1 MSGGQDFSEDITN
14 GGFASDEVELH
25 HNEGDEDMVMG
36 ADGDLSAMNQDDSMQ
51 GASGSEIAGAN
62 GDGHGDEGKEGNQEG
77 MEHSLD
83 HHGAGGNADQF
94 LGAQLLGT

>member
-1 MSGGQDFSEDITN
+1 MSAGQDFSEDITN

-51 GASGSEIAGAN
+51 GASGSENTGAN
-62 GDGHGDEGKEGNQEG
+62 GDGHDDGKDSGNQD
-77 MEHSLD
+77 MD
-83 HHGAGGNADQF
+83 HGADGGGAGGSGNADQ
-94 LGAQLLGT
+94 

>member
-36 ADGDLSAMNQDDSMQ
+36 ADGDLAMNQDDSMQ
-51 GASGSEIAGAN
+51 GASGSENTGAN
-62 GDGHGDEGKEGNQEG
+62 GEGHGDDGKDSNQE
-77 MEHSLD
+77 MESAD
-83 HHGAGGNADQF
+83 NQGSGSGSGNADQ
-94 LGAQLLGT
+94 

>member
-36 ADGDLSAMNQDDSMQ
+36 ADGDMNQDDSMQ
-51 GASGSEIAGAN
+51 GASGSENAGAN
-62 GDGHGDEGKEGNQEG
+62 GDGHGEDKDGNQDMDQSAEN
-77 MEHSLD
+77 
-83 HHGAGGNADQF
+83 AGGSGNADQ
-94 LGAQLLGT
+94 

>member
-36 ADGDLSAMNQDDSMQ
+36 ADGDLAMNQDDSMQ
-51 GASGSEIAGAN
+51 GASGSENAGAN
-62 GDGHGDEGKEGNQEG
+62 GDGHGDEGKDGNQDS
-77 MEHSLD
+77 MDQSADHS
-83 HHGAGGNADQF
+83 GSGGGSGNADQ
-94 LGAQLLGT
+94 